1 MLKKSLFSPTLPGA
15 PRRAFHQAAFS
26 PRKPPQCSPLGEQAV
41 LAAWGGRVRNATPPV
56 LSSAAA
62 LLDRLF
68 EHPAGNPLVPELQ
81 ASTLCYA
88 EMVSPQKGETGWL
101 PKSWKECLQLHRQA
115 NITADLEPAR
125 HRCGCPAQL
134 TIQNLDAVLSCHR
147 EYDMRV
153 HMHPF
158 SNLAGPLPDREN
170 VLPALRTTQIE
181 LIDRIKILRGI

>member
-1 MLKKSLFSPTLPGA
+1 MPTGSRQNMDRHRLADSRMLKKSLFSPTLPGA

-26 PRKPPQCSPLGEQAV
+26 PRKPPQCSALGEQAV

-88 EMVSPQKGETGWL
+88 EMVSPQKGETGWSVSYTHL
-101 PKSWKECLQLHRQA
+101 RAHETGRNLVCRLL
-115 NITADLEPAR
+115 LE
-125 HRCGCPAQL
+125 
-134 TIQNLDAVLSCHR
+134 
-147 EYDMRV
+147 
-153 HMHPF
+153 
-158 SNLAGPLPDREN
+158 
-170 VLPALRTTQIE
+170 
-181 LIDRIKILRGI
+181 KKKKK